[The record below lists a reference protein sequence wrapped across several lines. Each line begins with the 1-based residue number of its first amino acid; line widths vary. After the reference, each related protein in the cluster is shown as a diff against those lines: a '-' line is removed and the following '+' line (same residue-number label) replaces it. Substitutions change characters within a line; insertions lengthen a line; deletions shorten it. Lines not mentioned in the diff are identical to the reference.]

1 LALALGP
8 GPGHSGTPKSQA
20 AELTKSFRA
29 PILQYLEPFAG
40 PPARA
45 IVVFSSVITEVCRD
59 MNQVSASLC
68 RSIGAR
74 AIAIIVV
81 LALAG
86 CSADERLAPAAEG
99 TATQQLPDFVST
111 AVPPGVVFASY
122 NLPMSLM
129 GSTHTGTILPGTVSG
144 VLSSLSTVKSRG
156 GRVLLR
162 LHGDGVVRNTD
173 GTFNLD
179 KWKAQIERFRNVNFG
194 PYIDDGTIIG
204 HFVVDE
210 PHFPSRWGGKA
221 IPQATVEA
229 MARHSKQLWRT
240 MKTIV
245 SAPPTWFASVPVTYT
260 YLDAGWAIYYAKIG
274 NPTTWINNQ
283 TSKAK
288 LKGLG
293 LVASLNVL
301 DGGNGSSGFAGNY
314 PNKFAMSAT
323 ELRSY
328 GTALLAQTYVCAFAM
343 WKYTSAYYGRTDIK
357 SAMAELSR
365 KAKAHPATSCRQ

>member
-1 LALALGP
+1 
-8 GPGHSGTPKSQA
+8 
-20 AELTKSFRA
+20 
-29 PILQYLEPFAG
+29 
-40 PPARA
+40 
-45 IVVFSSVITEVCRD
+45 
-59 MNQVSASLC
+59 VSALLC
-68 RSIGAR
+68 RSSGAR
-74 AIAIIVV
+74 AIAIIAA

-86 CSADERLAPAAEG
+86 CGADERLSPPAEES
-99 TATQQLPDFVST
+99 ATQHLPEFASA
-111 AVPPGVVFASY
+111 AVPPGIVFASY

-129 GSTHTGTILPGTVSG
+129 GSTHTGTILSGTVSG
-144 VLSSLSTVKSRG
+144 ILSSLSTVKSRG

-162 LHGDGVVRNTD
+162 LHGDAVVRNTD

-179 KWKAQIERFRNVNFG
+179 KWKTQVARFRNVNFT
-194 PYIDDGTIIG
+194 PYINDGTIVG
-204 HFVVDE
+204 HFVFDE
-210 PHFPSRWGGKA
+210 PHFASRWGGKVVS
-221 IPQATVEA
+221 QATIEL
-229 MARHSKQLWRT
+229 MAKYSKQLWPT

-245 SAPPTWFASVPVTYT
+245 SAPPTWFASVALTYT
-260 YLDAGWAIYYAKIG
+260 HLDAGWAIYYAKIG

-343 WKYTSAYYGRTDIK
+343 WKYTSDYYGRADVK